1 MGNRRAL
8 LLSQTMCARRS
19 AVTSRVPSRR
29 NRRHNPRQSLAE
41 SIDRRIAELR
51 AWLEENAPDTTE
63 MQSHLDAN
71 TSERAY
77 WHHGYLVA
85 LIDMRDLL
93 RERKDPPA

>member
-1 MGNRRAL
+1 
-8 LLSQTMCARRS
+8 
-19 AVTSRVPSRR
+19 
-29 NRRHNPRQSLAE
+29 
-41 SIDRRIAELR
+41 
-51 AWLEENAPDTTE
+51 